1 VFLPRP
7 RVSSSLVEITRR
19 DQPAVSAPFADMFAL
34 IRQGFATRRKM
45 LRRALDGVAVNE
57 DFVAANVDP
66 QARAEQLA
74 IDDWSR
80 LTLAVN
86 ARLALIKDTVAQ

>member
-1 VFLPRP
+1 
-7 RVSSSLVEITRR
+7 
-19 DQPAVSAPFADMFAL
+19 MFAL

-45 LRRALDGVAVNE
+45 LRRALDGVAVSD

-80 LTLAVN
+80 LTLAIN
-86 ARLALIKDTVAQ
+86 ARRALTNDTASQ

>member
-1 VFLPRP
+1 
-7 RVSSSLVEITRR
+7 
-19 DQPAVSAPFADMFAL
+19 
-34 IRQGFATRRKM
+34 M

-80 LTLAVN
+80 LTLAIN
-86 ARLALIKDTVAQ
+86 ARRALINDTATQ

>member
-1 VFLPRP
+1 
-7 RVSSSLVEITRR
+7 
-19 DQPAVSAPFADMFAL
+19 
-34 IRQGFATRRKM
+34 M
-45 LRRALDGVAVNE
+45 LRRALDGVAVND

-86 ARLALIKDTVAQ
+86 ARLALIKDTAAQ

>member
-1 VFLPRP
+1 
-7 RVSSSLVEITRR
+7 
-19 DQPAVSAPFADMFAL
+19 MFAL
-34 IRQGFATRRKM
+34 VRQGFATRRKM

-86 ARLALIKDTVAQ
+86 ARRAHTNDTAAQ